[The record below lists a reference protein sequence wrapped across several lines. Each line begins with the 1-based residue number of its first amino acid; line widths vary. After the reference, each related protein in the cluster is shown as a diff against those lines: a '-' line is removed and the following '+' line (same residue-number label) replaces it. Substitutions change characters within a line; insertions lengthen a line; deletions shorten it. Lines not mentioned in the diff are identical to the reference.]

1 MNVMT
6 LQRYKNEIIL
16 LMTLLFVIFSF
27 MYKLSANEYVTE
39 NKSVI
44 DKQIS
49 EIIAIEKYK
58 KQWTSKGMANK
69 VKIFKTIVG
78 SSKVKRYS
86 KKSSKVVL
94 SYINLT
100 ARELNKVNNKL
111 LNMPIQIVTLQI
123 KEISKNKFTMEFTCK
138 W

>member
-1 MNVMT
+1 
-6 LQRYKNEIIL
+6 
-16 LMTLLFVIFSF
+16 
-27 MYKLSANEYVTE
+27 MYKLSANTYVSE
-39 NKSVI
+39 NKSKI

-58 KQWTSKGMANK
+58 KQWASKGMANK
-69 VKIFKTIVG
+69 VKVFKSLVS

-100 ARELNKVNNKL
+100 ARELNKITNKL
-111 LNMPIQIVTLQI
+111 LNMPIQIITLQI
-123 KEISKNKFTMEFTCK
+123 KEVSKNKFTMEFTCK